1 MEPHP
6 GSGSQTGHSQGQL
19 NEKELRKLLDVGRAL
34 VAELDVEA
42 VLRHVLETARELT
55 GARYAALGILDQTKE
70 ELERFVFVGIDEDT
84 RRLIG
89 PLPRGGGVLGEL
101 IRNPQ
106 PLRLPD
112 VTRHPRSYGFPPGHP
127 PMTTFLGVPISI
139 YGKAWG
145 NL

>member
-1 MEPHP
+1 MDRH
-6 GSGSQTGHSQGQL
+6 SDSQTGQAHGQL
-19 NEKELRKLLDVGRAL
+19 SEKELRKLLDVGRAL
-34 VAELDVEA
+34 VAELDVET
-42 VLRHVLETARELT
+42 VLRHVLETAREIT
-55 GARYAALGILDQTKE
+55 GARYAALGILDEGKE

-112 VTRHPRSYGFPPGHP
+112 VTQHRRSYGFPPGHP

-139 YGKAWG
+139 RGEA
-145 NL
+145 